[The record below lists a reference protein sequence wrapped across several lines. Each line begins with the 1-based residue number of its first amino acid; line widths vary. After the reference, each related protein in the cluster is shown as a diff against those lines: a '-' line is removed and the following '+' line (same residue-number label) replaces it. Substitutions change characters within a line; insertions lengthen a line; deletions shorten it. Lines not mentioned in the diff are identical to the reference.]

1 MLEYADCQTISKF
14 GHEHNAVSVAALLGS
29 VLADSMIRNAIL
41 HSLFR
46 FPHPGSNRPGLPNV
60 LVGKGFSEVPGVLVV
75 VDSRLSRSENAATQD
90 ISRNLVNSVHFTSE
104 RLFCL
109 LVGCPVSGSAHRR

>member
-29 VLADSMIRNAIL
+29 VLSDSMIRDAIL

-46 FPHPGSNRPGLPNV
+46 FPHPGSNRPCLPNV
-60 LVGKGFSEVPGVLVV
+60 LVGKGFSDAPGVAVV
-75 VDSRLSRSENAATQD
+75 VSRLSRSENAAAQD